1 MNRMTSRQRNIIIG
15 GLCAIVLLMV
25 VGYAAFS
32 SVLNIKGTSN
42 ITSSWNVE
50 ITNIEVFKK
59 SSGASDNPGS
69 PTYDNTNGLTA
80 TFNTNLTSPGDYAIY
95 KIEVTN
101 KGSLNAV
108 LSSIT
113 EPTSNNSDI
122 VFYLNKDQNNQDI
135 TDTSRMIT
143 TNDILN
149 KAGDSNELNKG
160 YVYVTVLYRDYE
172 GQTNPS
178 NKVASATVTLNF
190 EQSSSEATPPVT
202 SPYSGT
208 VYSWNTNI
216 VTLGTSTINDLE
228 STKTAEPYYES
239 AEEVMSASGY
249 TFFNQ
254 YTVVDDVITEG
265 YTCQTYG
272 ILEEAVCVQG
282 GDWSYYNYE
291 NEYGN
296 TPGNWAILNELNS
309 DSTFKGASGS
319 CNFSIDE
326 SICIVGGL
334 YFSAS
339 SDGSVINF
347 DNGRNGS
354 IYCGVNYDAQSGCA
368 E

>member
-1 MNRMTSRQRNIIIG
+1 MERMTNKQRNIIIG
-15 GLCAIVLLMV
+15 SLCAIVLLMV

-113 EPTSNNSDI
+113 EPTSNNGDI
-122 VFYLNKDQNNQDI
+122 IFYLNKDQNNEDI

-178 NKVASATVTLNF
+178 NKTASATVTLNF
-190 EQSSSEATPPVT
+190 EQSSSEATPPVI
-202 SPYSGT
+202 SNSKT
-208 VYSWNTNI
+208 VYSFNNTTLI
-216 VTLGTSTINDLE
+216 TLGTSTINDLE
-228 STKTAEPYYES
+228 SIKTAEPYYES
-239 AEEVMSASGY
+239 AEEVMIASGL
-249 TFFNQ
+249 TIFNK

-265 YTCQTYG
+265 YACQTYG

-282 GDWSYYNYE
+282 GDASYYND
-291 NEYGN
+291 NK
-296 TPGNWAILNELNS
+296 TVLNELNNN
-309 DSTFKGASGS
+309 STFKDASGHCS
-319 CNFSIDE
+319 FSSSGSGCGFGNLSLD
-326 SICIVGGL
+326 
-334 YFSAS
+334 ADS
-339 SDGSVINF
+339 SDGVFAVDGDSYVICYVY
-347 DNGRNGS
+347 DNGNA
-354 IYCGVNYDAQSGCA
+354 YCA
-368 E
+368 ELLR

>member
-1 MNRMTSRQRNIIIG
+1 MERMTNKQRNIIIG
-15 GLCAIVLLMV
+15 SLCAIVLLMV

-178 NKVASATVTLNF
+178 NKTASATVTLNF
-190 EQSSSEATPPVT
+190 EQSSSEATPPVI
-202 SPYSGT
+202 SNSKT
-208 VYSWNTNI
+208 VYSFNNTTLI
-216 VTLGTSTINDLE
+216 TLGTSTINDLE
-228 STKTAEPYYES
+228 SIKTAEPYYES
-239 AEEVMSASGY
+239 AEEVMIASGL
-249 TFFNQ
+249 TIFNK

-265 YTCQTYG
+265 YACQTYG
-272 ILEEAVCVQG
+272 ILDEAVCVQG
-282 GDWSYYNYE
+282 GDASYYND
-291 NEYGN
+291 NK
-296 TPGNWAILNELNS
+296 TVLNELNNN
-309 DSTFKGASGS
+309 STFKDASGS
-319 CNFSIDE
+319 CTFNSSNSYCYAGTI
-326 SICIVGGL
+326 GL
-334 YFSAS
+334 NAY
-339 SDGSVINF
+339 SDGSVRAYDPTTIASCSVNS
-347 DNGRNGS
+347 NGNAA
-354 IYCGVNYDAQSGCA
+354 CG